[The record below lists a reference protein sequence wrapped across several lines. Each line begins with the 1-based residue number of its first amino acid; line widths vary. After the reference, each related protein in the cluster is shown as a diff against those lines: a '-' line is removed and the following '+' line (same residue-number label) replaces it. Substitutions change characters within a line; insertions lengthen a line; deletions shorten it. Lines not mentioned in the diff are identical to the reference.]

1 MINKLMIMLV
11 LLAAGLSG
19 CSQNALQER
28 RKGTMLLITDCIQQN
43 DTVQLWKLI
52 DTSFDKEG
60 LTYDISFLHRQFVKI
75 KAVVGKNDF
84 KISAQNKE
92 YYHLRVQIRSK
103 TIDYIDVNFLFSP
116 LVSNRVVTMNK
127 NVETLGDDLLKPHV
141 K

>member
-1 MINKLMIMLV
+1 MINKLMMMLV

-28 RKGTMLLITDCIQQN
+28 RKGTMLLITDCIQKN

-75 KAVVGKNDF
+75 KPVIGKNDF
-84 KISAQNKE
+84 KISAKDKE
-92 YYHLRVQIRSK
+92 FITSGHRYEAKPLIFRCK
-103 TIDYIDVNFLFSP
+103 FSFQP
-116 LVSNRVVTMNK
+116 LGFKQSGYS
-127 NVETLGDDLLKPHV
+127 E
-141 K
+141 